1 MKLGAKI
8 QPVTPG
14 TYEEYDL
21 DAPVKTR
28 KRKVKFVKSYKYHE
42 IGAFPKYDVNIVLT
56 EDVYENIRRCFTNA
70 VSKRIFGER
79 KIGCLLSGGLGSSLV
94 CGILA
99 QELRK
104 FDDSYPI
111 ITFSIGMGLESH
123 DIIAAR
129 TVKLKGEL
137 ISTQNFFQFSLIIL

>member
-1 MKLGAKI
+1 MVTIKGIIGMKLGAKI
-8 QPVTPG
+8 QPVIPG
-14 TYEEYDL
+14 TFEEYDL
-21 DAPVKTR
+21 DTPENSR
-28 KRKVKFVKSYKYHE
+28 KRKVKFVKQVKYHK
-42 IGAFPKYDVNIVLT
+42 IGEFPKYDMQVVLT

-104 FDDSYPI
+104 FDDGYPL
-111 ITFSIGMGLESH
+111 ITFSIGMGIESH
-123 DIIAAR
+123 DIVSAR
-129 TVKLKGEL
+129 TVNNRITYFL
-137 ISTQNFFQFSLIIL
+137 